1 MTSKKVQSTPHQTL
15 SACVV
20 SACASHQVI
29 WIKIQILRAS
39 KMYMTPF
46 SINVKKKNQKTKKK
60 QKKTSETIQ
69 PAPKFVCKV

>member
-20 SACASHQVI
+20 SACASSD
-29 WIKIQILRAS
+29 ILRAS

-46 SINVKKKNQKTKKK
+46 SINVKKKKKK
-60 QKKTSETIQ
+60 NL
-69 PAPKFVCKV
+69 

>member
-46 SINVKKKNQKTKKK
+46 SINVEKKKKKK
-60 QKKTSETIQ
+60 PLKQFSRHQSLCVK
-69 PAPKFVCKV
+69 CD

>member
-1 MTSKKVQSTPHQTL
+1 MTSKKVQSTPHQTY

-46 SINVKKKNQKTKKK
+46 SINVKKKTKNL
-60 QKKTSETIQ
+60 
-69 PAPKFVCKV
+69 